1 MNDSERKARSEY
13 ERKARYQPPPLVKK
27 RRMKRSC
34 SEWELLVLIL
44 SMATSE
50 DEGETLEHLP
60 NCMDHGGESSMKIAR
75 RIRARPAERG
85 SSISGAAGSESACP
99 ARSRQR
105 VVRSSLAIN
114 GEGQGKPLG
123 VVWSAGLRLHPNE

>member
-1 MNDSERKARSEY
+1 MNDAERKSRSEY

-60 NCMDHGGESSMKIAR
+60 NCMTRRGESSMKIALQ
-75 RIRARPAERG
+75 IRVQSADIGPT
-85 SSISGAAGSESACP
+85 ISE
-99 ARSRQR
+99 
-105 VVRSSLAIN
+105 LIYT
-114 GEGQGKPLG
+114 
-123 VVWSAGLRLHPNE
+123 